1 MAKIRKSGAGRAGPG
16 PGAGLGPVRL
26 QVRAPGAAP
35 GPAHPPGRGPGPGRI
50 PLWRSKD
57 TLPIWPDFWKYF
69 PALGLGTRGSPL
81 ICCWRGQ
88 GLAGAPRPAPSPPT
102 KAWPRPSPAPAKTLK
117 WPKVRGNKI
126 NK

>member
-57 TLPIWPDFWKYF
+57 TLLFGLTFENVSRHW
-69 PALGLGTRGSPL
+69 GLG
-81 ICCWRGQ
+81 
-88 GLAGAPRPAPSPPT
+88 PAE
-102 KAWPRPSPAPAKTLK
+102 AL
-117 WPKVRGNKI
+117 
-126 NK
+126 